1 MLFSIRLIHIG
12 KKILLFSDPNEVL
25 FSRRNL
31 YELHERAHND
41 DCPRRDRGINL
52 ARRVNIDDY
61 RAATNCSLQFPYAT
75 ELSLWGKGARGNF
88 SFIADLR
95 HMFNFSKL
103 THFSVQCPDFGL
115 SQLIEVLNHLPNV
128 HSLILYANTSY
139 LSGEQIQSV
148 NFYSNKNRIVN
159 VTIRGRCKIQQ
170 IHVLVNLCPRVKSLE
185 IEIEEDQLEFIL
197 RFLLL
202 DKTIN
207 LDSSKTK
214 FDGWQRKFF
223 DLFSRTQN
231 KKLSS
236 SDDLAN
242 FGFNQQISNHNLFSL
257 CFFNPQPGMELK
269 LQRII
274 NREKLLNNY
283 SIESVFNYLY
293 LWW

>member
-1 MLFSIRLIHIG
+1 MIF
-12 KKILLFSDPNEVL
+12 K
-25 FSRRNL
+25 RRNL

-41 DCPRRDRGINL
+41 ACPRRDRGINF

-88 SFIADLR
+88 SFIADLS
-95 HMFNFSKL
+95 HMFHFSKL

-128 HSLILYANTSY
+128 YSLILYANTSY

-148 NFYSNKNRIVN
+148 SKKNRIVN
-159 VTIRGRCKIQQ
+159 VTVRGRCQIQQ
-170 IHVLVNLCPRVKSLE
+170 IHVLMNLCPGVKCLE
-185 IEIEEDQLEFIL
+185 IETQEDQLELII
-197 RFLLL
+197 RFLFLG
-202 DKTIN
+202 KTTNYIH

-214 FDGWQRKFF
+214 FDNWQRKFF

-231 KKLSS
+231 KKLSLV
-236 SDDLAN
+236 DDFSN
-242 FGFNQQISNHNLFSL
+242 FGLNSQISHHDLFLLS
-257 CFFNPQPGMELK
+257 FFNPTAGMEQK
-269 LQRII
+269 LQRILS
-274 NREKLLNNY
+274 REKLLDVY
-283 SIESVFNYLY
+283 SIQSVFNYLY